1 MPELPDN
8 AYDQLLVSVFESKW
22 RSGLKEITFTKDDLI
37 DADARLGLRIK
48 NLADVLYTYRSRR
61 AFPAHIAEKGN
72 WIIAAKGS
80 GKYAF
85 VKVTREALVEIPST
99 LKIFP
104 IPYAVPEIVAS
115 NLADDEQGLLTIV
128 RYNRLLDVFTGLA
141 CFHLQSHIRTHVKGH
156 GQIEIDELYVGVD
169 KDGRGYALPVEGKVA
184 GESLG
189 IDKAVGLTLFAS
201 AKFPNLICRPVA
213 VLRQARDIIACVEFE
228 PASDIAKVSVLDIRR
243 YQLVREERKPLK
255 P

>member
-1 MPELPDN
+1 MAIDQEN
-8 AYDQLLVSVFESKW
+8 AYDQLLVSVFKAKW
-22 RSGLKEITFTKDDLI
+22 KAGLDELSFTKDDLI
-37 DADARLGLRIK
+37 DTATELGLRIK

-61 AFPAHIAEKGN
+61 AFPAHIAAKGN
-72 WIIAAKGS
+72 WIIASKGS

-85 VKVTREALVEIPST
+85 VRVTRAATVEIPPT
-99 LKIFP
+99 LKLFP
-104 IPYAVPEIVAS
+104 IPYAVPEIVAT

-156 GQIEIDELYVGVD
+156 GQIEVDELYVGVD

-189 IDKAVGLTLFAS
+189 IDKAVALSLFA
-201 AKFPNLICRPVA
+201 ATKFPKLICRPIA
-213 VLRQARDIIACVEFE
+213 VLRQAEDIIACVEFE
-228 PASDIAKVSVLDIRR
+228 PAQTISDVSVLDIRR
-243 YQLVREERKPLK
+243 YRLIRDERKL
-255 P
+255 

>member
-1 MPELPDN
+1 MAELQDN
-8 AYDQLLVSVFESKW
+8 AYDQLLIAVFKGKW
-22 RSGLKEITFTKDDLI
+22 RPGLNELAFSKDDLI
-37 DADARLGLRIK
+37 DTAARLNLRIK

-61 AFPAHIAEKGN
+61 PFPAQIVEKGN

-85 VKVTREALVEIPST
+85 VKVTQAAIVEVPST

-104 IPYAVPEIVAS
+104 IPYAVPEIVAA
-115 NLADDEQGLLTIV
+115 NLANDEQGLLTV
-128 RYNRLLDVFTGLA
+128 ARYNRLLDVFTGLA

-156 GQIEIDELYVGVD
+156 GQIEVDELYVGVD
-169 KDGRGYALPVEGKVA
+169 KDGRGYVLPVEGKVI

-201 AKFPNLICRPVA
+201 AKYPHLTCRA
-213 VLRQARDIIACVEFE
+213 IALLREAEDIVTCIEFE
-228 PASDIAKVSVLDIRR
+228 PADDISKVSVLDLRR
-243 YQLVREERKPLK
+243 YQLVRNERKA
-255 P
+255 